1 MASKILVVDDE
12 RDIVDLMAYN
22 LEKEGYRVIKAYDG
36 EEALCSLAVQELDL
50 MILDLML
57 PGIQGMEVARL
68 VRKNPKTSFLPIIM
82 VTARGEEIDKVLG
95 LEVGADD
102 YITKP
107 FSVREL
113 IARIRS
119 VLRRCDVAAAVQGAE
134 NFSFRNL
141 VIDYRSYTVTL
152 GGRKVD
158 LSPTEFKLLKFLSQ
172 HPGRV
177 YTRNMLLDG
186 IWGDEAFVEPRTV
199 DVHVRRLRARIEEDI
214 TNPQFIVT
222 IRGVGYKFADPDA

>member
-113 IARIRS
+113 IARVRS
-119 VLRRCDVAAAVQGAE
+119 VLRRCDVAAAVQRAE

-152 GGRKVD
+152 GG
-158 LSPTEFKLLKFLSQ
+158 
-172 HPGRV
+172 
-177 YTRNMLLDG
+177 
-186 IWGDEAFVEPRTV
+186 
-199 DVHVRRLRARIEEDI
+199 
-214 TNPQFIVT
+214 
-222 IRGVGYKFADPDA
+222 

>member
-113 IARIRS
+113 IARVRS